1 MGHPPRRDPVRP
13 LLDSGPMRIAMIST
27 PFLPVPPPR
36 YGGTELVVWELVEG
50 LAEVGHEVVLF
61 TAGPSQ
67 VRATVEVRRH
77 FAKPVWPPDP
87 YTEVEHAAW
96 AIGEVIAD
104 GAFDAMHVHC
114 AAALPLARFVD
125 VPMVY
130 TLHHDRVESLTA
142 MYARQPAV
150 QLVAISYRQR
160 ELLPELDGVSVV
172 WHGLEP
178 SRYPLG
184 PGGGTPVFLGRLAR
198 EKGVHSAL
206 EATERAGSSLIIAG
220 QPHWKD
226 ADYFRDEVEPRMRR
240 CGQAV
245 RCVGEVGHAE
255 KVPLL
260 GQAPAFLFPIE
271 WEEPFGLVMIEA
283 MLCGTPV
290 LALGCGAAPEVI
302 EPGVTGW
309 ICEDVE
315 TMAERLQALC
325 AGRLPW
331 DRARCR
337 ARAVERFGR
346 HRMAREYAEVYERAL
361 AQASWQVTRDRG
373 RGRVGDGLGTSLS
386 AGDATDVRAAP
397 L

>member
-1 MGHPPRRDPVRP
+1 
-13 LLDSGPMRIAMIST
+13 MIST

-50 LAEVGHEVVLF
+50 LAEAGHEVVLF

-67 VRATVEVRRH
+67 VRVAVEVRRR
-77 FAKPVWPPDP
+77 FAETVWPPDP
-87 YTEVEHAAW
+87 YIEVEHAAW

-104 GAFDAMHVHC
+104 GTFDVMHVHC
-114 AAALPLARFVD
+114 AAALPLSCFVD

-130 TLHHDRVESLTA
+130 TLHHERVEPMTA
-142 MYARQPAV
+142 MYARHPAV
-150 QLVAISYRQR
+150 QLVAISHRQR

-178 SRYPLG
+178 NRYPLG
-184 PGGGTPVFLGRLAR
+184 PGGGAPVFLGRLAR

-206 EATERAGSSLIIAG
+206 DAAERAGVPLTVAG

-226 ADYFRDEVEPRMRR
+226 EGYFNAEVEPRMRLR
-240 CGQAV
+240 AEAV
-245 RCVGEVGHAE
+245 RWVGEVAHVE

-260 GQAPAFLFPIE
+260 GQAPAFLFPID

-290 LALGCGAAPEVI
+290 LALGRGAAPEVI

-309 ICEDVE
+309 ICEDVD
-315 TMAERLQALC
+315 TMAERLRALC
-325 AGRLPW
+325 EGRTVW

-346 HRMAREYAEVYERAL
+346 HRMAREYVEVYERAL
-361 AQASWQVTRDRG
+361 MKARWQTPMARI
-373 RGRVGDGLGTSLS
+373 GDGLGAHPT
-386 AGDATDVRAAP
+386 AGDGVDVGAAS